1 MMRKILWG
9 MLLKGWI
16 IVLSAFPIQPADE
29 LLIRVVLL
37 RSETGESA
45 PEKVEVLTS
54 ATRPEIAS
62 LRAAETGS
70 LGAWAA
76 ATNEW
81 LLNLHALEAIDTLF
95 FIEKPWSGSR
105 SAKWSDLIGG
115 EKSFYKLG
123 LSSKRLVDGRIS
135 LHLEIS
141 SGKTRAAPDALFDQ
155 DVPLVRSEPAILAAR
170 RNGQAYFAVV
180 LVQDAPPKG
189 DESPAE
195 ATSKLKFVPAPPA
208 VRLVRPS
215 YPEALRKSGI
225 GGIVRLVIQ
234 IEKTGKVTAVGL
246 DQSAHPYLDYTAV
259 QAMLQSTFE
268 PVSFGGKPVAAGF
281 VLAYRFEPLSYK
293 PALRPES
300 PWPEAGATSPAVL
313 DQVLARSGLYCRRL
327 SDAVMDFVCEEKI
340 RDTHFSLRNSLKVEN
355 DVVML
360 ETDREIRTLA
370 INPRLVIDPSKT
382 KRTTYVCDYQVVRKD
397 GSLTERR
404 ILLQEN
410 RQAFHD
416 PAKLLEDRRFALL
429 SPLFAPL
436 RILLPEKQADFFFRI
451 RKEDAI
457 RGRDV
462 YVLEASPKSGD
473 EDGIW
478 SAKIWIDKE
487 RYTVLQCEIEGIP
500 IEGYE
505 DILADCAQL
514 NIRPRFTTTHE
525 YKLEKEGIL
534 FPWRS
539 RVRVAYPDVSPE
551 LSIPKNDIVFS
562 YDQYRFFTVSSEHQI
577 IR

>member
-1 MMRKILWG
+1 MMRDVLWK
-9 MLLKGWI
+9 MLLTGWI
-16 IVLSAFPIQPADE
+16 LVLPAFPIQPGDE
-29 LLIRVVLL
+29 LLLRVVLL
-37 RSETGESA
+37 RSEAGESA
-45 PEKVEVLTS
+45 PEKVEVSTS
-54 ATRPEIAS
+54 ATCPEIAS
-62 LRAAETGS
+62 LRAAVPGS
-70 LGAWAA
+70 LAAWASA
-76 ATNEW
+76 ANEW
-81 LLNLHALEAIDTLF
+81 LLNLHALDAIDTLF
-95 FIEKPWSGSR
+95 FIEKPWRGSR

-155 DVPLVRSEPAILAAR
+155 DILLAGNEPSILAMR
-170 RNGQAYFAVV
+170 RDGQAYFAVV
-180 LVQDAPPKG
+180 LAKDAPAKR
-189 DESPAE
+189 EEAPAE
-195 ATSKLKFVPAPPA
+195 TPPKLTIVPAPPA

-215 YPEALRKSGI
+215 YPEALRKRGI
-225 GGIVRLVIQ
+225 GGVVRLIIQ
-234 IEKTGKVTAVGL
+234 IDKAGRVTAVGL
-246 DQSAHPYLDYTAV
+246 DQSAHPYLDYTAI

-268 PVSFGGKPVAAGF
+268 PVTLGGKPAAARF
-281 VLAYRFEPLSYK
+281 VLAYRFEPLSYR
-293 PALRPES
+293 PDPRPES
-300 PWPEAGATSPAVL
+300 PWPEAGAPSPAAL

-382 KRTTYVCDYQVVRKD
+382 KRTTYVCDYQVVRKE
-397 GSLTERR
+397 GALNERR

-478 SAKIWIDKE
+478 SARIWIDKE

-525 YKLEKEGIL
+525 YRLEKEGIL